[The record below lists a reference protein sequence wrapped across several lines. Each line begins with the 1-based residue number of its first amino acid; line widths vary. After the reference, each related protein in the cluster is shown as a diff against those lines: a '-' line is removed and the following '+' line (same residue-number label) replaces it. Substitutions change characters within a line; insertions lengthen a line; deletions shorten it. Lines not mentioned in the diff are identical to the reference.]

1 MAMRT
6 VGLFRTALSKQVSEV
21 VSIWKRWGWGVTGVL
36 NSKRA
41 VTFLD

>member
-21 VSIWKRWGWGVTGVL
+21 VSIWRRRGGEL
-36 NSKRA
+36 LE
-41 VTFLD
+41 F